1 MNRVT
6 NNCKWL
12 CLIFSLIFHAQVIAE
27 VTFEIKGVNSSAKD
41 NIQLFLNEL
50 DPPKKIQDESYLLQ
64 ITELSKEALLVL
76 GYYQAQIQV
85 TSSVQEDDLLVILN
99 ISAGLQTHITELN
112 VRLTG
117 EGKNNPQFEKLIED
131 LPLKLNTPLHH
142 GKYETA
148 KNRFKQ
154 VAQRLGYFD
163 AKYEKSLVEVS
174 TQNSSASVFLWF
186 DTGPRYLFGDLV
198 FSDELSAKKQILA
211 LQNFKKGDPFNTQ
224 LLTQFNTELS
234 ETGYFRSITILPDV
248 QAKQGLFIPLNVIA
262 SMRPEDSFN
271 IGIGYSTDEGV
282 RGKFR
287 WNRPWVNEYGHSIE
301 GNLTASIPKQ
311 EASLTY
317 KIPFKDPLYHYFS
330 IQTGYKMENQ
340 NDTDTNQY
348 LVGLNR
354 HWHLSNDWMRTV
366 FIRYDNESGRQG
378 QQYFSTELI
387 IPGISFSREQT
398 QGGINATWG
407 EKHLISLE
415 LSNELWYSSDDLL
428 KIYGQSKFLR
438 TYNGHQI
445 VVSAELGAIYT
456 DSIYNI
462 PSSMR
467 FFTGGDQ
474 TIRGYDYES
483 IAPVDDL
490 GYLVGGLYLT
500 VLSFEYRFPI
510 RDNWKIATFFD
521 AGTATDDFSEPIS
534 ISTGLGV
541 VWASPVGPIRFYI
554 AKPLTDTSGS
564 VAFHFM
570 IGPEL

>member
-1 MNRVT
+1 MNKVA

-12 CLIFSLIFHAQVIAE
+12 CLIFSLMFHAQVMAE
-27 VTFEIKGVNSSAKD
+27 VIFEIKGANSSAEN

-50 DPPKKIQDESYLLQ
+50 DPPKKIQDENYLQQ

-76 GYYQAQIQV
+76 GYYQAQIQIT
-85 TSSVQEDDLLVILN
+85 TSAQEDDLLVILN
-99 ISAGLQTHITELN
+99 VRAGQQTHITELN
-112 VRLTG
+112 IRITG
-117 EGKNNPQFEKLIED
+117 EGKNNPQFKKLIKNF
-131 LPLKLNTPLHH
+131 PLKLNTPLHH
-142 GKYETA
+142 GEYETA

-154 VAQRLGYFD
+154 IAKRLGYFD
-163 AKYEKSLVEVS
+163 AKYDKSLVEVS
-174 TQNSSASVFLWF
+174 SKDSRASVFLWF
-186 DTGPRYLFGDLV
+186 DTGQRYLFGDLV
-198 FSDELSAKKQILA
+198 FSNELSAKKQILA
-211 LQNFKKGDPFNTQ
+211 LQNFKKGDPFDAQ
-224 LLTQFNTELS
+224 LLTHFNTEIS

-248 QAKQGLFIPLNVIA
+248 ETKQGRFIPLNVIA

-271 IGIGYSTDEGV
+271 IGLGYSTDEGV

-317 KIPFKDPLYHYFS
+317 KIPLKDPLYHYFS

-348 LVGLNR
+348 LVGFNR
-354 HWHLSNDWMRTV
+354 HWRLSNGWMRTV

-378 QQYFSTELI
+378 QQDFSTELI
-387 IPGISFSREQT
+387 IPGISFSRGQI

-407 EKHLISLE
+407 DKYLISLE
-415 LSNELWYSSDDLL
+415 FSNEWWYSSDDLL
-428 KIYGQSKFLR
+428 KIYGRSKFLR
-438 TYNGHQI
+438 TYHGHQI
-445 VVSAELGAIYT
+445 VASVELGAIFT

-510 RDNWKIATFFD
+510 HDNWKIATFFD
-521 AGTATDDFSEPIS
+521 AGTATDDFSDQIS
-534 ISTGLGV
+534 TSTGLGV
-541 VWASPVGPIRFYI
+541 IWSSPVGPIRLYI
-554 AKPLTDTSGS
+554 AKPLTDTSNS
-564 VAFHFM
+564 LALHFM